1 MYDYQDLSKVS
12 MSQFTYDLASGN
24 PTPGGGAAAAYT
36 ASIGVALL
44 HKVALKLEEKIQ
56 KDPEQKE
63 KLQEI
68 VQIKEFLEVFIEY
81 VELCIQDDINS
92 YNEVTKYYKTPKA
105 QRTDKQKRY
114 AFASASGSALS
125 LCVLIERLEDTI
137 NDLRSVCKNSLA
149 LDIDAAESILE
160 SAHKISSKNYDSNMA
175 VLKKMGKMGGDSE

>member
-12 MSQFTYDLASGN
+12 MRQFTYDLASGN

-44 HKVALKLEEKIQ
+44 HKVTLKLEEKIQ

-68 VQIKEFLEVFIEY
+68 IQIKEFLEVFIEY

-92 YNEVTKYYKTPKA
+92 YNKVAEYYKTPKA

-125 LCVLIERLEDTI
+125 LCVLIERLDDVI
-137 NDLRSVCKNSLA
+137 NDLRSMCKTSLA
-149 LDIDAAESILE
+149 LDIDAAESLLE
-160 SAHKISSKNYDSNMA
+160 SAHKISGKNYDANIA
-175 VLKKMGKMGGDSE
+175 VVEKIGADEE